1 MNEQAPLRKAIALHY
16 DEKKDKA
23 PRVIATGKGHVA
35 DNIIKEAKK
44 AGVPIQ
50 EDRTLVELMR
60 HLTVDDQIPEAL
72 YETVA
77 EIFSFIYRLDESV
90 KNKK

>member
-1 MNEQAPLRKAIALHY
+1 PLRRAVALHY
-16 DEKKDKA
+16 DRQKDQA
-23 PRVIATGKGHVA
+23 PKVVATGRGHVA
-35 DNIIKEAKK
+35 ENIIKEAEK

-77 EIFSFIYRLDESV
+77 EIFSFVYKLDETL
-90 KNKK
+90 KNEK

>member
-1 MNEQAPLRKAIALHY
+1 MKEQTSLRRAVALHY
-16 DEKKDKA
+16 DRQKDQA
-23 PRVIATGKGHVA
+23 PKVVATGRGHVA
-35 DNIIKEAKK
+35 ENIIKEAEK

-77 EIFSFIYRLDESV
+77 EIFSFVYRLDETL
-90 KNKK
+90 KNEK

>member
-1 MNEQAPLRKAIALHY
+1 MKEQMPLRRAVALHY
-16 DEKKDKA
+16 DRQKDQA
-23 PRVIATGKGHVA
+23 PKVVATGRGHVA
-35 DNIIKEAKK
+35 ENIIKEAEK

-77 EIFSFIYRLDESV
+77 EIFSFVYRLDESL
-90 KNKK
+90 KNEK

>member
-1 MNEQAPLRKAIALHY
+1 MKEQTPLRKAVALHY
-16 DEKKDKA
+16 DRQKDNA
-23 PRVIATGKGHVA
+23 PRVIATGRGHVA
-35 DNIIKEAKK
+35 ENIIKEAEK
-44 AGVPIQ
+44 AKIPIQ

-77 EIFSFIYRLDESV
+77 EIFAFVYKLDDSL
-90 KNKK
+90 KNEK

>member
-1 MNEQAPLRKAIALHY
+1 MAE
-16 DEKKDKA
+16 
-23 PRVIATGKGHVA
+23 
-35 DNIIKEAKK
+35 NIIKEAEK

-60 HLTVDDQIPEAL
+60 HLTVDDHIPEAL

-77 EIFSFIYRLDESV
+77 EIFSFVYRLDETL
-90 KNKK
+90 KNEK

>member
-1 MNEQAPLRKAIALHY
+1 MAE
-16 DEKKDKA
+16 
-23 PRVIATGKGHVA
+23 
-35 DNIIKEAKK
+35 NIIKEAEK

-77 EIFSFIYRLDESV
+77 EIFSFVYRLDETL
-90 KNKK
+90 KNENTPFISRTPFKFIFSIK

>member
-1 MNEQAPLRKAIALHY
+1 MTNKRQGAKSDCDRKGPCSRQHY
-16 DEKKDKA
+16 QRSE
-23 PRVIATGKGHVA
+23 
-35 DNIIKEAKK
+35 K
-44 AGVPIQ
+44 AGVLIQ

-90 KNKK
+90 KIKVAKIFPILRLKFMF

>member
-1 MNEQAPLRKAIALHY
+1 MKGQTPLRRAVALHY
-16 DEKKDKA
+16 DRQKDQA
-23 PRVIATGKGHVA
+23 PKVVATGRGHVA
-35 DNIIKEAKK
+35 ENIIKEAEK

-77 EIFSFIYRLDESV
+77 EIFSFVYRLDETL
-90 KNKK
+90 KNEK

>member
-1 MNEQAPLRKAIALHY
+1 MKEQTPLRRAVALHY
-16 DEKKDKA
+16 DRQKDQA
-23 PRVIATGKGHVA
+23 PKVVATGRGRVA
-35 DNIIKEAKK
+35 ENIIKEAEK

-77 EIFSFIYRLDESV
+77 EIFSFVYRLDETL
-90 KNKK
+90 KNEK

>member
-1 MNEQAPLRKAIALHY
+1 MKEQTRLRRAVALHY
-16 DEKKDKA
+16 DRQKDQA
-23 PRVIATGKGHVA
+23 PKVIATGRGQVA
-35 DNIIKEAKK
+35 ENIIKEAEK

-77 EIFSFIYRLDESV
+77 EIFSFVYRLDESL
-90 KNKK
+90 KNEK